1 MSTRQQQMATP
12 TQLPSADMKTYP
24 MMSFR
29 CDDKLRR
36 SIEREA
42 KRRDMSISELI
53 KQAITFH
60 LDNLKET
67 R

>member
-1 MSTRQQQMATP
+1 
-12 TQLPSADMKTYP
+12 MKTYP

-53 KQAITFH
+53 KEAITFH